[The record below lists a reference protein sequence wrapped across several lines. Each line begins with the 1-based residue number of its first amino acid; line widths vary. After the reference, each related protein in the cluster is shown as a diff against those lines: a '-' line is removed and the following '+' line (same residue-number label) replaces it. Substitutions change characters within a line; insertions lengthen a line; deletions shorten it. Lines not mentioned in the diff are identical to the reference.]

1 MTVEEFNY
9 DLPEELIAQT
19 PLKKRDE
26 SRLMVLNKNTG
37 ERREANRCRHE
48 RRMLG
53 NTPVW
58 HQAQPEREHYGRHR
72 DLGVR
77 QSFPHRMTYCV
88 PHSSVMGR
96 MVVVR

>member
-37 ERREANRCRHE
+37 EI
-48 RRMLG
+48 
-53 NTPVW
+53 
-58 HQAQPEREHYGRHR
+58 
-72 DLGVR
+72 
-77 QSFPHRMTYCV
+77 
-88 PHSSVMGR
+88 
-96 MVVVR
+96 